1 MNDRSLRWAWVAAG
15 FTFVFHLLANPHYG
29 FFRDELYFI
38 ICGRHPSWGYVDQ
51 PPLVP
56 LIAAASQLFGISL
69 VALRATAALCAAGSV
84 FVVVR
89 IVTHLGGGRFAAS
102 FAALAVALTPV
113 LAVFGTQVGPDMV
126 GLWLWPLAAL
136 YLLRIVGGASPRLWL
151 AVGATLGVSFEG
163 KYSVVFFAV
172 ALAIGL
178 ALTKERRIF
187 ATPYFWYGALLGV
200 AIALPNIVWQIAH
213 GLPMLSVLKAGASG
227 KNVVLSPLSYL
238 VQQLLLTNPLLA
250 WIWIVG
256 IVSALCAPSLR
267 WLGFAALIMLAEMIV
282 LHGKNYYPADMYSI
296 YIALG
301 ALAVARALAVRWGRV
316 ALVALTPLLAAWLI
330 PAAMPILPTPQI
342 LAYTAFLRHALH
354 LSVASE
360 NHKIA
365 RLGQDFADMHGWPR
379 LAAAVAAVYAALP
392 PGERAGA
399 AIFTDNYGEASA
411 IEFFNSPRKL
421 PPVLSGHN
429 QYWLWGTH
437 GASGETLIAVG
448 SRCPGGA
455 NFYKRQRTVAHFSN
469 PLGMPYE
476 DELPIRLCRS
486 PRGTLG
492 EIWATVRHY
501 N

>member
-1 MNDRSLRWAWVAAG
+1 MSDRYLRLAWAAAG
-15 FTFVFHLLANPHYG
+15 ITFFLHLLANPHYG

-56 LIAAASQLFGISL
+56 LIAAGSQLFGISL
-69 VALRATAALCAAGSV
+69 LALRATAALCAAGSV
-84 FVVVR
+84 FVIVR
-89 IVTHLGGGRFAAS
+89 IVTQLGGGRFAEI
-102 FAALAVALTPV
+102 FAAIVVALTPV

-136 YLLRIVGGASPRLWL
+136 YLLRIADGASPRLWL
-151 AVGATLGVSFEG
+151 AVGAVLGVSFEG

-187 ATPYFWYGALLGV
+187 ATPFFWYGALVGV
-200 AIALPNIVWQIAH
+200 AIALPNLLWQIAH
-213 GLPMLSVLKAGASG
+213 DLPMLSVLEAGQHG
-227 KNVVLSPLSYL
+227 KNVILSPLSYL
-238 VQQLLLTNPLLA
+238 VQEILLTNPLLA

-256 IVSALCAPSLR
+256 IVSALRTAALR
-267 WLGFAALIMLAEMIV
+267 WLGIAALVMLAEMM
-282 LHGKNYYPADMYSI
+282 LLRGKNYYPADIYSI

-301 ALAVARALAVRWGRV
+301 ALAIARSLTVRWGRI
-316 ALVALTPLLAAWLI
+316 ALVCATPILAAWMI
-330 PAAMPILPTPQI
+330 PVAVPILPTPQI
-342 LAYTAFLRHALH
+342 LAYTAFLRNALH

-360 NHKIA
+360 NHKVA

-379 LAAAVAAVYAALP
+379 LAATVASIYAALP
-392 PGERAGA
+392 PSERAGA

-411 IEFFNSPRKL
+411 IAFFNPTSAL

-437 GASGETLIAVG
+437 GASGATIVAVD

-455 NFYKRQRTVAHFSN
+455 GFYARQRIVARFSN

-476 DELPIRLCRS
+476 DDLPIRLCRK
-486 PRGTLG
+486 PRGTLAD
-492 EIWATVRHY
+492 IWSSVRHY